1 MRERIIMAVFD
12 EIKLKSFKF
21 TMNDLATRLSI
32 SKTSLYENFSS
43 KAELIAACVEYLMLD
58 LKNQESEIYNS
69 NKSVLNKFRQ
79 LLVIKHKVY
88 PLINTAVYDELK
100 KNYPEQW
107 EKVNNFRQSRINN
120 IIELLNDG
128 VRAGEVVPIK
138 DGVLKIML
146 NNLFDEAV
154 DEKVLL
160 ENNITY
166 ADVVNSLVEILINGL
181 AKKWRIVKS
190 SATLRVKRLQ

>member
-1 MRERIIMAVFD
+1 MKELKNKIIDGVIGIGD
-12 EIKLKSFKF
+12 LILCKGILSSFKGN
-21 TMNDLATRLSI
+21 T
-32 SKTSLYENFSS
+32 
-43 KAELIAACVEYLMLD
+43 
-58 LKNQESEIYNS
+58 

-181 AKKWRIVKS
+181 AKK
-190 SATLRVKRLQ
+190 

>member
-58 LKNQESEIYNS
+58 LKKQESEIYNS

-120 IIELLNDG
+120 IIELLNDSVMNCG
-128 VRAGEVVPIK
+128 LSDRGLGFIWDCGLRLGFWVGAG
-138 DGVLKIML
+138 LKL
-146 NNLFDEAV
+146 CAL
-154 DEKVLL
+154 
-160 ENNITY
+160 
-166 ADVVNSLVEILINGL
+166 G
-181 AKKWRIVKS
+181 
-190 SATLRVKRLQ
+190 

>member
-58 LKNQESEIYNS
+58 LKKQESEIYNS

-88 PLINTAVYDELK
+88 PLINTAVYDC
-100 KNYPEQW
+100 
-107 EKVNNFRQSRINN
+107 
-120 IIELLNDG
+120 
-128 VRAGEVVPIK
+128 
-138 DGVLKIML
+138 
-146 NNLFDEAV
+146 
-154 DEKVLL
+154 
-160 ENNITY
+160 
-166 ADVVNSLVEILINGL
+166 
-181 AKKWRIVKS
+181 
-190 SATLRVKRLQ
+190 